1 MLCYMN
7 KSKKIIACVV
17 TLMILSLLLFSSIL
31 IIKNID
37 HDCLGDD
44 CPICHF
50 IHDIEHV
57 LKNLDN
63 GKAVWSSSLFKILFY
78 FNLITFISYSVLKRT
93 LILEKVRL
101 NN

>member
-1 MLCYMN
+1 MFYN
-7 KSKKIIACVV
+7 KSKKIIAYII
-17 TLMILSLLLFSSIL
+17 TFMIISFLLFSSL
-31 IIKNID
+31 FIIKNVN
-37 HDCLGDD
+37 HDCVGDD
-44 CPICHF
+44 CPICNF

-57 LKNLDN
+57 LKNLDS
-63 GKAVWSSSLFKILFY
+63 GKAVWSFYLFKILFY

>member
-1 MLCYMN
+1 MFYN
-7 KSKKIIACVV
+7 KSKKIIAYII
-17 TLMILSLLLFSSIL
+17 TFMIISFLLFSSL
-31 IIKNID
+31 FIIKNVN
-37 HDCLGDD
+37 HDCVGDD

-57 LKNLDN
+57 LKNLDS
-63 GKAVWSSSLFKILFY
+63 GKAVWSFSLFKILFY